1 MLFPQSFHIEL
12 CILNSKVYEILRKGN
27 NLNILSIDML

>member
-1 MLFPQSFHIEL
+1 MLLPHSFHLEL

-27 NLNILSIDML
+27 NFNMLSIGVL